1 MLNRFYQLLFI
12 FLILSGCSILKPAD
26 THDNLDYPHPDSEIA
41 AILDTYRPGVEEAM
55 GAPIAIVN
63 DTLRFGQPEGALGN
77 MTADAL
83 RYRAA
88 LELRKFVHLGIIGES
103 SFKTYFIPGTLT
115 LGDVYEFMP
124 YENHLVI
131 LELKGKKV
139 IELMDQVAAVG
150 GAPISGARF
159 RIDDDQRARGILVN
173 AEVVDPNRSYLVATS
188 SWAANGGDQFP
199 ALWNPDNRIDVDL
212 SIKDLYVDFF
222 RGRSILYS
230 ERDGRIR

>member
-1 MLNRFYQLLFI
+1 MWNRLSLLLLTLF
-12 FLILSGCSILKPAD
+12 ILSGCSILKPV
-26 THDNLDYPHPDSEIA
+26 NSFEGLDSPDPDSEIA
-41 AILDTYRPGVEEAM
+41 AILELYRPGVDEVMAK
-55 GAPIAIVN
+55 PIAVVQ

-77 MTADAL
+77 MAADAL

-88 LELRKFVHLGIIGES
+88 LELRKFVHLGVIGEG

-131 LELKGKKV
+131 LELKGDKV
-139 IELMDQVAAVG
+139 IDLIDQVAAIG

-159 RIDDDQRARGILVN
+159 RIDENNRARGLLVN
-173 AEVVDPNRSYLVATS
+173 SEVLDPNKYYLIATS
-188 SWAANGGDQFP
+188 SWVANGGDQFP
-199 ALWNPDNRIDVDL
+199 ALWSPDHRIDLDISV
-212 SIKDLYVDFF
+212 IDLYVDFF
-222 RGRSILYS
+222 QGRSELYN